1 MVTTT
6 FRAVHQQEGHQ
17 GTLVFV
23 RNDTPPSGTYNG
35 ACPKGGLV
43 LNMGTGVLYQNSGTI
58 DATTF
63 AIYGSVLPAT
73 VNASALAT
81 ADPHSTGSVWS
92 NSGVL
97 TVSAG

>member
-1 MVTTT
+1 MATTT

-17 GTLVFV
+17 GTLVFE
-23 RNDTPPSGTYNG
+23 RNDVPPSGAYSG
-35 ACPKGGLV
+35 ALPKGGLV
-43 LNMGTGVLYQNSGTI
+43 LNMGAGTLYYNTGTI
-58 DATTF
+58 DAPTF

-81 ADPHSTGSVWS
+81 ADPHSTGSLWS

>member
-1 MVTTT
+1 MGSGLAKVY
-6 FRAVHQQEGHQ
+6 QYEGHEA
-17 GTLVFV
+17 LPVLV
-23 RNDTPPSGTYNG
+23 RNDVPPSGTYNG
-35 ACPKGGLV
+35 SLPKGALV
-43 LNMGTGVLYQNSGTI
+43 LNMGTGVLYYNTGTI